1 MQKTQEYRNI
11 LEKPLDLLRNRAEC
25 VHLGPFD
32 GVVGAFARVNGE
44 DFYITTNTTYI
55 PAIPSLELPHRL
67 FLRSNMRYG
76 TDDPALWP
84 QSWSRFYCHFPAIAR
99 KGSRPE
105 LDVMWWDPSPDDF
118 IFGNAITRG
127 VGRLSFR
134 ELGRF
139 LPLINDIVAR
149 CRALQSESR
158 VPISPLFGQLMN
170 MLLMRLE
177 QLQLLDFTYPKMV
190 FALTSLQRAYLE
202 LDALYRYLTIYKP
215 RIDNYMISPDRDS
228 HVADCVGAFTADVEV
243 AQALFTARL
252 PFWLLRP
259 AHLFTTAN
267 ILALV
272 DLREPDFGVFDEPVE
287 GGPPVIY
294 SGNSV
299 DEKIAEIRKAAAH
312 TRWYSNPW
320 RQARTLPRTL
330 LLLFPA
336 AAPATAPTRLLIII
350 LTKAIASSPVSQ
362 TSPKKQD
369 MDHKKTAANPPGRRK
384 PAVNPPKPQRD
395 KYRLLD
401 IPEMP
406 PAIPAWRDALA
417 NVDRTIQLQLREE
430 HYVLPEPALLV
441 NTSAERRRML
451 LHHWEMLSPGFLFVL
466 TERAQV
472 LSSQEWRDVLE
483 GLLTT
488 HGPPGSKTH
497 KRSKELERHLR
508 PALAASGMESV
519 EGMPVPRES
528 LHDFT
533 LEKTHEMVWIVAE
546 TNFRFELCALD
557 KRAARRERLEEAQ
570 ACFAG
575 HMLIGAPLSLSKCGL
590 ASTNLEERHR
600 YILRIANLML
610 DWTTRSPRPEIIKR
624 GITQQASWSQADM
637 QTLELAVCRYY
648 TQAFHEYFGRAAVV
662 PMRLGHELPPPS

>member
-1 MQKTQEYRNI
+1 MEQIRRNI
-11 LEKPLDLLRNRAEC
+11 LEKPIDLLRNRDEH
-25 VHLGPFD
+25 VPLGPFD
-32 GVVGAFARVNGE
+32 GLVGAFARVNGE

-67 FLRSNMRYG
+67 FPRSNMRYG

-84 QSWSRFYCHFPAIAR
+84 QSWSQFYCHFPAIAR
-99 KGSRPE
+99 KGSRAE

-118 IFGNAITRG
+118 IVGNAITRG
-127 VGRLSFR
+127 VGRLSFQQLR
-134 ELGRF
+134 RF
-139 LPLINDIVAR
+139 LALINDLVAR
-149 CRALQSESR
+149 CRALQPQSR
-158 VPISPLFGQLMN
+158 QPISPLFGQLMN
-170 MLLMRLE
+170 TLLMRAE
-177 QLQLLDFTYPKMV
+177 QLQYLDFTFPKMV

-202 LDALYRYLTIYKP
+202 LDALYRYITIYKP
-215 RIDNYMISPDRDS
+215 RIDNYMISPERDS
-228 HVADCVGAFTADVEV
+228 RVADCVGAFTVDVDV
-243 AQALFTARL
+243 AQSLFTARL

-259 AHLFTTAN
+259 AHLFTDAN

-272 DLREPDFGVFDEPVE
+272 DLQEPDFGVFDEPVE

-299 DEKIAEIRKAAAH
+299 DDKIAAIRKAAAH

-320 RQARTLPRTL
+320 ETNSHAS
-330 LLLFPA
+330 A
-336 AAPATAPTRLLIII
+336 AVLGSSAGSSSHHAPDNNSNKGHRFMPYSA
-350 LTKAIASSPVSQ
+350 Q
-362 TSPKKQD
+362 GSPKKQD
-369 MDHKKTAANPPGRRK
+369 LGHKHTAAKLPPRRK

-395 KYRLLD
+395 KYHLLD

-406 PAIPAWRDALA
+406 PALPAWRDALA
-417 NVDRTIQLQLREE
+417 KVDRTVQPLLPHTGDQ
-430 HYVLPEPALLV
+430 YVLPEPALLV

-466 TERAQV
+466 TECAQV

-488 HGPPGSKTH
+488 RGEPGSKTY
-497 KRSKELERHLR
+497 KRSKELEGHLR
-508 PALAASGMESV
+508 PALAASGMEGV

-557 KRAARRERLEEAQ
+557 KRAARRERLEEVQ

-575 HMLIGAPLSLSKCGL
+575 HMLIGAPLMLSKCGL
-590 ASTNLEERHR
+590 ASTDPEERHH
-600 YILRIANLML
+600 YLLRIANLML
-610 DWTTRSPRPEIIKR
+610 DWTSRSPRPEIIKR
-624 GITQQASWSQADM
+624 DIAQRASWSQADM
-637 QTLELAVCRYY
+637 QALEVAVCRYY
-648 TQAFHEYFGRAAVV
+648 TQAFHEHFGRAAVV
-662 PMRLGHELPPPS
+662 PMRLDHDPAPPS